1 MKRFIRLLISSLI
14 VFSICVITAYGGA
27 SGNYVVLKP
36 EAFQTVVDGKKV
48 ALYTLKNTKGMV
60 VQITNFG
67 AKIVSIL
74 VPDRKGQ
81 LGDVSLGYDNIDQ
94 YLTGNPNYGSI
105 VGRYA
110 NRIGNASFTLN
121 GKTYQ
126 LTVNDAKV
134 NHIHGGNKSFRTVV
148 WNATQLDEK
157 TLELTYFSKDGEE
170 GYPGNLNVKVV
181 YSLTDEN
188 EMRIDY
194 EATTDQPTVINLTN
208 HAFFNLAGEGSGDV
222 LHNELTINADYYTP
236 KNDTF
241 IPTGEIIPVKG
252 TPMDFS
258 KGMKIGAKIKEDY
271 PQLKVTPTVPGYDIN
286 FVLHKKSGNELSF
299 AARLYEPN
307 SGRVMEIY
315 TTEPGIQFYSGN
327 NLNGQGGFIGK
338 GGKPYQVYGCVC
350 LEPQHF
356 PDSPNKPNF
365 PATVLNPGEWFKST
379 SIYKFSTK

>member
-1 MKRFIRLLISSLI
+1 MKCFIRVLISSLI
-14 VFSICVITAYGGA
+14 VFSICMVTAYGGA
-27 SGNYVVLKP
+27 NGNYVVLKP
-36 EAFQTVVDGKKV
+36 EAFQKVVDGKKV
-48 ALYTLKNTKGMV
+48 ALYTLQNNKGMV

-81 LGDVSLGYDNIDQ
+81 LGDVSLGYDNMAQ

-110 NRIGNASFTLN
+110 NRIGNASFRLN

-134 NHIHGGNKSFRTVV
+134 NHMHGGDKSFRTVV
-148 WNATQLDEK
+148 WNANQLDSK

-181 YSLTDEN
+181 YSLSDAN

-194 EATTDQPTVINLTN
+194 EATTDQPTIVNLTN

-222 LHNELTINADYYTP
+222 LKNELTINAAYFTP
-236 KNDTF
+236 KNDLF
-241 IPTGEIIPVKG
+241 IPTGEIAPVKD
-252 TPMDFS
+252 TPMDFTQ
-258 KGMKIGAKIKEDY
+258 GMAIGAKIKDDY

-286 FVLHKKSGNELSF
+286 FVLNKRGNELSF
-299 AARLYEPN
+299 AAR
-307 SGRVMEIY
+307 
-315 TTEPGIQFYSGN
+315 
-327 NLNGQGGFIGK
+327 
-338 GGKPYQVYGCVC
+338 
-350 LEPQHF
+350 
-356 PDSPNKPNF
+356 
-365 PATVLNPGEWFKST
+365 
-379 SIYKFSTK
+379 